1 MGDVAAATAGW
12 GLYWVQQ
19 KEEEGEQKE
28 GEEEE
33 EGEEL
38 EEKE

>member
-19 KEEEGEQKE
+19 KEEEGEL
-28 GEEEE
+28 EEE

-38 EEKE
+38 EEEE